1 MDFEALKDLIVDTLA
16 CDADKVTP
24 EASLIDD
31 LDADSLSIV
40 ELHMAIEEES
50 GISIPDE
57 EIANLKTVQD
67 VLDCIAKHQA

>member
-1 MDFEALKDLIVDTLA
+1 MEFDALKDLIVDTLA

-24 EASLIDD
+24 EAALIDD
-31 LDADSLSIV
+31 LEADSLSIV
-40 ELHMAIEEES
+40 ELHMAIEEEA

-67 VLDCIAKHQA
+67 VLDCIKKYQ

>member
-1 MDFEALKDLIVDTLA
+1 MEFEALKDLIVDTLA
-16 CDADKVTP
+16 CDADKVTL

-40 ELHMAIEEES
+40 ELHMAIEEET

-57 EIANLKTVQD
+57 EIAELKTVSD
-67 VLDCIAKHQA
+67 VLNCIKKHQ

>member
-31 LDADSLSIV
+31 LEADSLSIV
-40 ELHMAIEEES
+40 ELHMAIEEET

-57 EIANLKTVQD
+57 EVANLKTVQD
-67 VLDCIAKHQA
+67 ILDHIAKHQA